1 MRGQTA
7 GDRADRPAVV
17 VLRHT
22 RRRLGDDRL
31 ERDHQTFLQFARRER
46 TEEVRNRWLLV
57 EAASNAMSAHVM
69 NDRVSPSMD
78 LTLDGAPQLRDAHA
92 VPRGLETL
100 LEGRLRALGEVVR
113 S

>member
-31 ERDHQTFLQFARRER
+31 ERDHQTFLQFAGREW
-46 TEEVRNRWLLV
+46 TEEIRNRWLLV
-57 EAASNAMSAHVM
+57 EAASDAMSAHVV
-69 NDRVSPSMD
+69 DYGVSPSMD

-92 VPRGLETL
+92 GFRGLQSL
-100 LEGRLRALGEVVR
+100 LERRPRALREVV
-113 S
+113 